1 MICSM
6 NTHTQGA
13 GKKEESNQ
21 FRSSLPDRLGHPAIV
36 KKKKKE
42 RGRIGKLGPFSSF
55 FSSSSFIPFC
65 TSDRMMPLI
74 CHRILFLL
82 LSFLFIEMDES
93 ILWIDNY
100 SNWIQLRRRR
110 LGKGRM
116 GKEPFDIDPNLTS
129 RHYPPPPNHFSL
141 NDDDG
146 GLFIRHWSCGGRHAS
161 WVLFVSCR
169 IPSQG
174 FPFIFVSPLMQREWS
189 AAGHVYNI
197 KCQIDPASSCH

>member
-1 MICSM
+1 
-6 NTHTQGA
+6 
-13 GKKEESNQ
+13 
-21 FRSSLPDRLGHPAIV
+21 
-36 KKKKKE
+36 
-42 RGRIGKLGPFSSF
+42 
-55 FSSSSFIPFC
+55 
-65 TSDRMMPLI
+65 MMPLI

-161 WVLFVSCR
+161 WVLFVLQDPIARVSFYFCFALDATRVISCWTCVQHKMSNR
-169 IPSQG
+169 SRLLL
-174 FPFIFVSPLMQREWS
+174 PL
-189 AAGHVYNI
+189 
-197 KCQIDPASSCH
+197 KK

>member
-1 MICSM
+1 M

-93 ILWIDNY
+93 IL
-100 SNWIQLRRRR
+100 
-110 LGKGRM
+110 
-116 GKEPFDIDPNLTS
+116 
-129 RHYPPPPNHFSL
+129 
-141 NDDDG
+141 
-146 GLFIRHWSCGGRHAS
+146 
-161 WVLFVSCR
+161 
-169 IPSQG
+169 
-174 FPFIFVSPLMQREWS
+174 
-189 AAGHVYNI
+189 
-197 KCQIDPASSCH
+197 